1 MTAVVAMTTTDL
13 QYSMM
18 KYIWSQFVPA
28 FRARGFAKKTVLDVS
43 NVVAETGQTAKVT
56 IAQRMTAANLQ
67 DGATKVLTDLPPLVA
82 EVSLTNDIYNAFGVT
97 EVAASLIAGQPTLPA
112 LVQGAMNGVLDAI
125 EELIVTNIADNVP
138 AANVIGTS
146 SAALT
151 EALCIQ
157 AGNLLVQNYM
167 PQEAYYALLA
177 PSTGAWGAFSQIDR
191 VTWAQI
197 RGYNQTSAVIGPPE
211 SFDQEVAYNG
221 GYWSR
226 SQLVQSVTVSGASE
240 TANILWHPMAS
251 AVAIRPPK
259 LPSVGVGCIA
269 RNFVDAKSGI
279 ALQMS
284 TMYNK
289 DTLSEEMVIR
299 SLVGVAP
306 AQVAWSSMIVSN

>member
-1 MTAVVAMTTTDL
+1 MTVTAMTSTDL

-18 KYIWSQFVPA
+18 KYLWNQFIPA
-28 FRARGFAKKTVLDVS
+28 FRARGFTRKSVLDVS

-56 IAQRMTAANLQ
+56 IAQKMTAANLG

-82 EVSLTNDIYNAFGVT
+82 EVTLSEDIYNAFGIT
-97 EVAASLIAGQPTLPA
+97 DFAASLVAGQPTLPA

-125 EELIVTNIADNVP
+125 EETIVTNIADNVP
-138 AANVIGTS
+138 SANTIGS
-146 SAALT
+146 SGSAMT
-151 EALCIQ
+151 EALAIQ

-167 PQEAYYALLA
+167 PQEIYYSLLA
-177 PSTGAWGAFSQIDR
+177 PTAGAWGAFSQIDR
-191 VTWAQI
+191 VSWAQI
-197 RGYNQTSAVIGPPE
+197 RGYTQNSLVIGKPE
-211 SFDQEVAYNG
+211 NFDYEVAYNG
-221 GYWSR
+221 GLWSR
-226 SQLVQSVTVSGASE
+226 SQLVQAVTVSGASE
-240 TANILWHPMAS
+240 CANIVWHPMAS

-269 RNFVDAKSGI
+269 RNFVDLKSGI

-299 SLVGVAP
+299 TLLGVAP
-306 AQVAWSSMIVSN
+306 AQVSWSALIVSN